1 MFAQVS
7 TLTELATRLGTR
19 PASTL
24 RVRPKGLVP
33 VPASWVELFT
43 DGGIPRGATVSVS
56 SLGVATALLST
67 ATAAGL
73 WGAVVGA
80 PELSAAAAANA
91 GAALARCVFVTPGL
105 ELTAAVGV
113 LLEGVDMVLIG
124 EPAKLPAVATR
135 QLVAR
140 ARVHGAVVVGI
151 GRWPGVDLRV
161 RITAA
166 TWSGL
171 HAGYGQLMSRRV
183 RLSVDGR
190 RVPVA
195 RHAEL
200 DWPLDGRA

>member
-1 MFAQVS
+1 MFAWVS
-7 TLTELATRLGTR
+7 TLTELANRLGTR
-19 PASTL
+19 PAATL
-24 RVRPKGLVP
+24 RARPEGLVP

-43 DGGIPRGATVSVS
+43 DGGLPRGGTVSVG

-67 ATAAGL
+67 ATAGGL

-80 PELSAAAAANA
+80 PELSAAAAARA
-91 GAALARCVFVTPGL
+91 GAELSRCVFVAPGL
-105 ELTAAVGV
+105 ELATAVGT

-140 ARVHGAVVVGI
+140 ARVHGAVVVGL
-151 GRWPGVDLRV
+151 GRWPGVDLRI

-166 TWSGL
+166 TWAGP
-171 HAGYGQLMSRRV
+171 HAGYGQLLSRRV
-183 RLSVDGR
+183 RLSADGR

-195 RHAEL
+195 RHLEL
-200 DWPLDGRA
+200 DWPLDGQA